1 MGFLSLVGGIVIAL
15 WILGFAL
22 KIGGA
27 LIHILLIVGVIVL
40 FYDLFFK
47 SRSKVK

>member
-22 KIGGA
+22 KMGCA
-27 LIHILLIVGVIVL
+27 FIHILLIVGVIVL
-40 FYDLFFK
+40 FYDIFFK
-47 SRSKVK
+47 SRTKVR